1 MKKCLRTVFLLALFA
16 ALLCV
21 AALAADEATTP
32 GIYEVDTSMAPAEY
46 AVTVTPDG
54 TPVPGGVK
62 IEGVDV
68 AEYYPNSE
76 KLTVSCNV
84 MGSYQLVLATNK
96 ELDLPG
102 GVVPTESNIV
112 YIDQNSDGSFTV
124 YPSSLQKEQYFIY
137 LSDASGLKLVATF
150 RHHVSYTPGDVDES
164 GSLSA
169 IDALFVLQASGG
181 LIELSSTQFLAA
193 DADKSGS
200 LSAVDALYIL
210 QASAGLIT
218 LSY

>member
-112 YIDQNSDGSFTV
+112 FIDQNSDGSFTV
-124 YPSSLQKEQYFIY
+124 YPSSLQKEKYYIY

-150 RHHVSYTPGDVDES
+150 RHHLPYKLGDIDGNDLVN
-164 GSLSA
+164 A
-169 IDALFVLQASGG
+169 NDALLALQIAG
-181 LIELSSTQFLAA
+181 ELYEATNTERLAA
-193 DADKSGS
+193 DVTRDDVINAN
-200 LSAVDALYIL
+200 DALMIL
-210 QASAGLIT
+210 QYAGDLIH
-218 LSY
+218 SWD